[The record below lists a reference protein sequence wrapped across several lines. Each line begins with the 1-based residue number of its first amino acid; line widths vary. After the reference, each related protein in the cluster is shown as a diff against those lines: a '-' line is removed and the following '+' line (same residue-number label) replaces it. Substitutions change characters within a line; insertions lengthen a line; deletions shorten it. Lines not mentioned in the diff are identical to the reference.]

1 MARPIKKGIDY
12 FSFDTDFF
20 TNDTKIKK
28 LRLKYNSL
36 GIIVYIYLITQA
48 YKEFGYYLI
57 YDEDLLIDIIDL
69 FKCQEKEVIN
79 IIKFLID
86 VNLFTEFEI
95 TSGIKIL
102 TSERI
107 QKTYQASVKVR
118 GNKTPVVVNKRIW
131 ALPKEQL
138 PDYMKL
144 E

>member
-48 YKEFGYYLI
+48 YKEYGYYLI
-57 YDEDLLIDIIDL
+57 YDEDLLTDIIDL
-69 FKCQEKEVIN
+69 FRCHEKELIN
-79 IIKFLID
+79 IINYLID
-86 VNLFTEFEI
+86 IKLFSALEI
-95 TSGIKIL
+95 TAGIKIL

-107 QKTYQASVKVR
+107 QRTYQASVRVR
-118 GNKTPVVVNKRIW
+118 GNKTPVVVNKQIW
-131 ALPKEQL
+131 SLPKEEL
-138 PDYMKL
+138 PDYMRI

>member
-20 TNDTKIKK
+20 TNDRKIKK

-48 YKEFGYYLI
+48 YKEYGYYLI
-57 YDEDLLIDIIDL
+57 YDEDIHTDIIDL
-69 FKCQEKEVIN
+69 LGCQEKELTDIIN
-79 IIKFLID
+79 YLID
-86 VNLFTEFEI
+86 IKLLTSLEI
-95 TSGIKIL
+95 ARDIKIL

-107 QKTYQASVKVR
+107 QRTYQASVKVR
-118 GNKTPVVVNKRIW
+118 GHKTKVIVNKEIW
-131 ALPKEQL
+131 LLSEEET
-138 PDYMKL
+138 PDYMKI